1 MSLEG
6 KVVLV
11 TGAAT
16 GIGAAVAAGF
26 SAQGAH
32 VCGLDV
38 AWPAPDTEDGSLER
52 LNCDVADEEMV
63 RSCVTDIEARHGA
76 VDVLVNNA
84 ALSGAVEPK
93 PFEQITPDEWVRI
106 VSNNTLAPFLCTRAV
121 VPKMR
126 ERRYGR
132 IVNLTSGTVFVGV
145 PHVLAYVASKGAVA
159 VMTKALAKELGSRLK
174 PIPVDMSLLTALAPA
189 KRLATMR
196 RWQETAR
203 AQ

>member
-26 SAQGAH
+26 SAQAAH

-38 AWPAPDTEDGSLER
+38 AWQALDTDDKSLER
-52 LNCDVADEEMV
+52 MDCDVADEEMV

-84 ALSGAVEPK
+84 ALSGAVEP
-93 PFEQITPDEWVRI
+93 
-106 VSNNTLAPFLCTRAV
+106 
-121 VPKMR
+121 
-126 ERRYGR
+126 G
-132 IVNLTSGTVFVGV
+132 TSGSRSSPTTRWRRSC
-145 PHVLAYVASKGAVA
+145 ARKRSCRRCASAG
-159 VMTKALAKELGSRLK
+159 
-174 PIPVDMSLLTALAPA
+174 TA
-189 KRLATMR
+189 
-196 RWQETAR
+196 ES
-203 AQ
+203 